1 MATYVLIAI
10 VRKRVKLALS
20 LHSMLQILSVTPFE
34 TIPLLQLLNDSV
46 PIAETLHD
54 DNQLICSKFCMS
66 LPTRTAGFLRG
77 RNRTGNHYLST

>member
-10 VRKRVKLALS
+10 VRKRLKLALS

-34 TIPLLQLLNDSV
+34 SIPLLQLLNNSV

-54 DNQLICSKFCMS
+54 DNQLICSKFCIS
-66 LPTRTAGFLRG
+66 LPTRTARFLRA
-77 RNRTGNHYLST
+77 RSRTGNYYFST